1 LKHWLWLSLAILILD
16 QASKWMLLLALEP
29 YEVVALMPNVNLT
42 LMFNPGAAFSFLADS
57 GGWQRWFFMGLALMV
72 SAVLTVWLLRLPDD
86 ARLHATALAL
96 IIGGALGNLIDRAW
110 LGHVVDFIQVSLP
123 FIPLAIF
130 NPWPAFNLA
139 DSAITL
145 GVVLLLIVTL
155 RAESAPPTP

>member
-1 LKHWLWLSLAILILD
+1 MKHWLWLSLAILILD